1 MAELR
6 EKGISLE
13 RSGLMHFFWILG
25 FVLYIGLI
33 HFLGD
38 GETWSGGVKRALST
52 CTYTQVSVRLSS
64 KVNHLGIN
72 IS

>member
-6 EKGISLE
+6 EKGISLP

-33 HFLGD
+33 YIFGG
-38 GETWSGGVKRALST
+38 GETWSGGGKRALST
-52 CTYTQVSVRLSS
+52 W
-64 KVNHLGIN
+64 HLYSGHHQAIN
-72 IS
+72 ERQTFGY